1 MNSGPLRA
9 HLEYHTITACRSSVG
24 RAATLARNYVARQ
37 VANAALAL
45 KGEANRPDLLE
56 LEERLGT
63 HEGTLFLGTTGRVI
77 GCTDVDFEGH
87 VIISWAAEER
97 QEIGHRIPQSWA
109 SFADEGDGTASAIGK
124 LAQLPERST

>member
-9 HLEYHTITACRSSVG
+9 HLEYHTTTACRGSAG

-56 LEERLGT
+56 LEERLES
-63 HEGTLFLGTTGRVI
+63 HEGTSFQGTTGRVI
-77 GCTDVDFEGH
+77 GCTDFDLEGRM
-87 VIISWAAEER
+87 IISWVAEER
-97 QEIGHRIPQSWA
+97 QEIEHRIP
-109 SFADEGDGTASAIGK
+109 
-124 LAQLPERST
+124 